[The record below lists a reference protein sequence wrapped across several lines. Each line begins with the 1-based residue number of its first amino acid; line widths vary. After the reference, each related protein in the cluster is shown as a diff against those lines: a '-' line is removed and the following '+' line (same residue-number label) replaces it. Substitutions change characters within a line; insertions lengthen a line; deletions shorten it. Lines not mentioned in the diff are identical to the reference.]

1 MPSFSLRTAGL
12 LALLVPAWTATGHAQ
27 GNPSADSIINSL
39 RPGAGMTGGTRG
51 IRPVAP
57 SSQPA
62 PVAPAPD
69 IAPVSSQP
77 RAAAASHAPASR
89 ATPPATAAASPG
101 SAPSVNLTVQFATNS
116 AELTPA
122 AVRTLSELG
131 RALSSDA
138 LRTYHFRIEGHT
150 DTVGSPEAN
159 KALSG
164 RRAEAVVSFLVSK
177 FNIDPSRLE
186 AVGMGEDGL
195 LIQTQANTPEPRNR
209 RVQVINLGA

>member
-12 LALLVPAWTATGHAQ
+12 LALLVPAWTMAGHAQ
-27 GNPSADSIINSL
+27 SNPSADSIINSL

-57 SSQPA
+57 SSEPA
-62 PVAPAPD
+62 PAAPAY
-69 IAPVSSQP
+69 APPPSQP
-77 RAAAASHAPASR
+77 RTAAVSHAAVPK
-89 ATPPATAAASPG
+89 AASPVASAPTPG
-101 SAPSVNLTVQFATNS
+101 GAPSVNLTVQFATNS

-138 LRTYHFRIEGHT
+138 LRSYHFRIEGHT
-150 DTVGSPEAN
+150 DTVGSPDAN
-159 KALSG
+159 KSLSG

>member
-1 MPSFSLRTAGL
+1 MPPFSLRTAGL
-12 LALLVPAWTATGHAQ
+12 VALLVPAWAMPGHAQ

-57 SSQPA
+57 SSEPA
-62 PVAPAPD
+62 PSMSTPVSTPAPSQPRTAAVSH
-69 IAPVSSQP
+69 APVP
-77 RAAAASHAPASR
+77 RAAAPAPA
-89 ATPPATAAASPG
+89 ASSG
-101 SAPSVNLTVQFATNS
+101 GAPSVNLTVQFATNS

-131 RALSSDA
+131 RALSSDT

-159 KALSG
+159 KSLSG
-164 RRAEAVVSFLVSK
+164 RRAEAVVSFLVAK

>member
-12 LALLVPAWTATGHAQ
+12 LALLVPAWTMAGHAQ
-27 GNPSADSIINSL
+27 SNPSADSIINSL

-57 SSQPA
+57 SSEPA
-62 PVAPAPD
+62 PAAPAY
-69 IAPVSSQP
+69 APPPSQP
-77 RAAAASHAPASR
+77 RTAAVPHAAVPK
-89 ATPPATAAASPG
+89 AASPVASAPTPG
-101 SAPSVNLTVQFATNS
+101 GAPSVNLTVQFATNS

-138 LRTYHFRIEGHT
+138 LRSYHFRIEGHT
-150 DTVGSPEAN
+150 DTVGSPDVN
-159 KALSG
+159 KSLSG